1 MKLTIKRY
9 RVMLALQTVLFLVD
23 FFINIFSVLVRQN
36 NGLSLILLI
45 IQCACLVI
53 SLGTLFV
60 SFFSTYAFQAGLIDL
75 LYEKFHVSLLIF
87 LLYFFMTIF
96 LQIWFLVVQWNN
108 TAKFMWTTPLFILFI
123 GQRTL
128 TPIYYYFYKR
138 TSLRISD
145 PRFYEDV
152 WNQNRI
158 ENSQ

>member
-75 LYEKFHVSLLIF
+75 LYEKFHVSLIIF
-87 LLYFFMTIF
+87 LFGITRRSLFGPPHF
-96 LQIWFLVVQWNN
+96 LSYLS
-108 TAKFMWTTPLFILFI
+108 AKEL
-123 GQRTL
+123 
-128 TPIYYYFYKR
+128 
-138 TSLRISD
+138 
-145 PRFYEDV
+145 
-152 WNQNRI
+152 
-158 ENSQ
+158 